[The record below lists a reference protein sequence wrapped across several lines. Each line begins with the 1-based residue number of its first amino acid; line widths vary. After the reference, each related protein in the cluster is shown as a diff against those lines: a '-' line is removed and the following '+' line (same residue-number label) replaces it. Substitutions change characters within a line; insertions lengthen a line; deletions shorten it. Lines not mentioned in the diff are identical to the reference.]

1 MKWKHKTKNSTEV
14 TFSNSNIVDPA
25 QDNKYV
31 LWKLEKNKSFPG
43 SVVILLK

>member
-1 MKWKHKTKNSTEV
+1 METQAPTNSTEV

-31 LWKLEKNKSFPG
+31 LWKLEKNKKIPRKCS
-43 SVVILLK
+43 IYY